1 MSLFGGYPFQ
11 GQGRVNQMGGVFI
24 NGRPL
29 PNHIRLKIVELA
41 AAGVRPCVISRQL
54 RVSHGCVSKILNR
67 YQETGS
73 IRPGVVGGSKPKVST
88 PEIESKIEEYKNKN
102 PGIFSWEI
110 RDNLI
115 KDGLCDKDTVPSVSS
130 ISRLLRGGEG
140 DEDSIDGQ
148 NSLGGSDDGSDV
160 ETEPGLV
167 IKRKT
172 RRARTTFNN
181 EQLEMLEQS
190 FQRTQY
196 PDVYTREDLGQKTGM
211 SEARIQ
217 VWFSNRRARLRK
229 QLSSGSS
236 MLSSPAI
243 SSLSP
248 PSQYTAP
255 ATESFQSGY
264 QWPSNSYYN
273 YNYNSLPTYPG
284 VSSAY
289 KPAKL
294 EIDQAMAQWASA
306 ATQAMSAEYN
316 PYGFFPSS
324 SQQLSNLSPQQL
336 SNLSSQQL
344 SSLSSQQLQ
353 GLSSQQLSSLSSQQ
367 LSSLNP
373 QQLSSLSS
381 QQLSN
386 YSDLRYPAAPSGH
399 NSSHRS

>member
-1 MSLFGGYPFQ
+1 
-11 GQGRVNQMGGVFI
+11 MGGVFI

-29 PNHIRLKIVELA
+29 PNSVRLKIVELA

-88 PEIESKIEEYKNKN
+88 PEIETKIEEYKSKN

-110 RDNLI
+110 RDTLI
-115 KDGLCDKDTVPSVSS
+115 KDGVCDKDTVPSVSS

-140 DEDSIDGQ
+140 DEESVDGQ
-148 NSLGGSDDGSDV
+148 NSLGGSEDGSDV

-181 EQLEMLEQS
+181 DQLELLEQS

-229 QLSSGSS
+229 QLSTGNT
-236 MLSSPAI
+236 MLSTPTIPTISPTTHYTNT
-243 SSLSP
+243 
-248 PSQYTAP
+248 PSADT
-255 ATESFQSGY
+255 FQPGY
-264 QWPSNSYYN
+264 QWPGNSYYN
-273 YNYNSLPTYPG
+273 YNYNSLPTYNP
-284 VSSAY
+284 
-289 KPAKL
+289 PTTTKL
-294 EIDQAMAQWASA
+294 EMDQATLSMNMAHWASA
-306 ATQAMSAEYN
+306 ASAFQAEYSHN
-316 PYGFFPSS
+316 PYSFLPSS
-324 SQQLSNLSPQQL
+324 SQTPLTHFPDSKYLGQL
-336 SNLSSQQL
+336 
-344 SSLSSQQLQ
+344 
-353 GLSSQQLSSLSSQQ
+353 
-367 LSSLNP
+367 
-373 QQLSSLSS
+373 
-381 QQLSN
+381 
-386 YSDLRYPAAPSGH
+386 ASG
-399 NSSHRS
+399 RA